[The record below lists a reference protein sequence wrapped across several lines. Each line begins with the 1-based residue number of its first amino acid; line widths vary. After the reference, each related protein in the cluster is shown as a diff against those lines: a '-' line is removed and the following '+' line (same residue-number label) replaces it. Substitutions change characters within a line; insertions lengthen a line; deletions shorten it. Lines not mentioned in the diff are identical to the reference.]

1 MCCVTEDI
9 FTEEIA
15 NEGTNSSEFLNRLK
29 LNHKKLCGHKNTTV
43 VVINDYSVFEVDQLL
58 QTVLGLEVCP
68 PNVAEM
74 VHKLSGGNPF
84 WCNEMALF
92 IFKTGAGSA
101 FIVIDIIIIN
111 VFVFVIIILLLY
123 YCFLMIHLYRMSY
136 LILM

>member
-1 MCCVTEDI
+1 LIEDI

-15 NEGTNSSEFLNRLK
+15 NEGTSSSGFLNRLK

-43 VVINDYSVFEVDQLL
+43 VVINDYSVLEVEQLL
-58 QTVLGLEVCP
+58 KTVLGLESCP

-92 IFKTGAGSA
+92 IFKTGAGTEC
-101 FIVIDIIIIN
+101 
-111 VFVFVIIILLLY
+111 
-123 YCFLMIHLYRMSY
+123 CFLVIVL
-136 LILM
+136 